1 MAKPFDVSKFR
12 KNISK
17 SIAGLSIGFND
28 PTDWVSTG
36 NYALNYLIS
45 GDFHKGIPLGKVTVF
60 AGESGAGKSYICSG
74 NIVKAAQEQGIF
86 VVLIDSENALDENW
100 LHALGVDTSEEKLL
114 KLNMAM
120 IDDVAKTINDFMGEY
135 RAMAEDERPKVLFV
149 IDSLGMLLTPTDVD
163 QFQKGDMKG
172 DMGRKPKA
180 LTSLVRNT
188 VNMFG
193 SANVGLVATNHTYA
207 SQDMFDPDDKI
218 SGGQG
223 FIYASSIVVAMKK
236 LKLKE
241 DEDGNK
247 ISEVKGI
254 RAACKIMKTR
264 FNKPF
269 ESIQVK
275 IPYETGMSPYSGL
288 VDLAE
293 KAGLLVKDG
302 NRLRFG
308 DAEDKDAIK
317 QFRKAWE
324 LNEDGCLDK
333 LMVAYAN
340 QATKEISKSDVET
353 MEDIAVEQEMS
364 AVEEPVVNEVDV
376 EEQE

>member
-28 PTDWVSTG
+28 PTDWISTG

-74 NIVKAAQEQGIF
+74 NIVKAAQDQGIF
-86 VVLIDSENALDENW
+86 VVLIDSENALDEDW
-100 LHALGVDTSEEKLL
+100 LKALNVDTSEEKLL

-120 IDDVAKTINDFMGEY
+120 IDDVAKTVNDFMGEY
-135 RAMAEDERPKVLFV
+135 RTMNEEDRPKVLFV

-163 QFQKGDMKG
+163 QFQKGDLKG
-172 DMGRKPKA
+172 DLGRKPKA
-180 LTSLVRNT
+180 LTALVRNC

-241 DEDGNK
+241 DEAGNK
-247 ISEVKGI
+247 ISEVRGI
-254 RAACKIMKTR
+254 RAACKVMKTR
-264 FNKPF
+264 YAKPF
-269 ESIQVK
+269 ESVQVK
-275 IPYETGMSPYSGL
+275 IPYETGMNPYSGL

-293 KAGLLVKDG
+293 KANLLVKDG

-308 DAEDKDAIK
+308 DENDKDAVK

-324 LNEDGCLDK
+324 NNEDGCLDK

-340 QATKEISKSDVET
+340 QNNKP
-353 MEDIAVEQEMS
+353 QEV
-364 AVEEPVVNEVDV
+364 AEEAPVEEEPAE
-376 EEQE
+376 